1 MLDVDV
7 TDTDLGGEGVF
18 SSNRRVGMV
27 TTTGDGHT
35 AGRRLA
41 WAYVDPGLD
50 APGTGLEVLA
60 PGPPTPARVLDG
72 PVRDPDAVRPRR

>member
-7 TDTDLGGEGVF
+7 TDTDLGGEGIF
-18 SSNRRVGMV
+18 SSNRRVGVV
-27 TTTGDGHT
+27 TTTGDGRT
-35 AGRRLA
+35 AGRSLA

-60 PGPPTPARVLDG
+60 PGTPTPARVLDG
-72 PVRDPDAVRPRR
+72 PVPDPDAVRPRR